1 MARRQSNTY
10 ANGTGEAQLSARRS
24 GSPVRSP
31 STELAVNWAG
41 EYTLWLCLSGLAM
54 LLAILWSYWPTLQN
68 MVHQWVNQPDYSH
81 GFFVV
86 PIAIFFLWS
95 RRGDIALQQLRP
107 SGWGAVLLLLATVA
121 RGLAGLYYLVPLDGW
136 TLPLTIAG
144 AVWLLFGTAALRW
157 SLPSIA
163 FLWFM
168 IPIPYS
174 AERLLSVP
182 LQATATKLSTAA
194 LVFLGQPAISE
205 GNVILLGDH
214 SLFVEEACSGMRIF
228 VGIFALAFV
237 FILFSN
243 WNWWHKTLV
252 LALALPVAIV
262 TNVIRIVATGLLY
275 QWVSS
280 EAGQKFSHDIAGFVM
295 IPLAALMFWSV
306 LSYLDKLFVQVEDI
320 DQPSALF
327 SPRFA
332 SSQ

>member
-1 MARRQSNTY
+1 MARHQSSY
-10 ANGTGEAQLSARRS
+10 RNGTSEAQRSARRS
-24 GSPVRSP
+24 GSPAQP
-31 STELAVNWAG
+31 SSSELAVNWAG
-41 EYTLWLCLSGLAM
+41 EYRLWPSVSGLAM
-54 LLAILWSYWPTLQN
+54 LAAILWSYWPTLEN
-68 MVHQWVNQPDYSH
+68 MVDKWVNQPDYSH
-81 GFFVV
+81 GFFVI

-95 RRGDIALQQLRP
+95 RRGDIALKDLRP
-107 SGWGAVLLLLATVA
+107 SGWGAVLLLLATA
-121 RGLAGLYYLVPLDGW
+121 FRALAGLYYLVPLDGW

-144 AVWLLFGTAALRW
+144 AVWLLFGTVALRW
-157 SLPSIA
+157 SLPSIV

-168 IPIPYS
+168 VPIPYS
-174 AERLLSVP
+174 AERMLSVP
-182 LQATATKLSTAA
+182 LQAIAAKLSTAV
-194 LVFLGQPAISE
+194 LVFFGQPAISE

-243 WNWWHKTLV
+243 WSRWLKALV
-252 LALALPVAIV
+252 LLLALPVAIV

-275 QWVSS
+275 QWVSG
-280 EAGQKFSHDIAGFVM
+280 EVGQKFSHDIAGFVM
-295 IPLAALMFWSV
+295 IPLAALMFW
-306 LSYLDKLFVQVEDI
+306 LALGYLDRLFVQVEDI